1 MHRAPWPHT
10 VLLRLLTTKHAQ
22 MPIWIW
28 TLLIFGG
35 TLMTAL
41 MCWLAY
47 LKFYLAPKTPG
58 TASAFPA
65 EPTAGHAAPVAAEGR
80 GSEADTF
87 ARAAMAAAAHAT
99 AAAHR
104 FLFGDSGATLS
115 DGSTYSIWGRQMAG
129 YAKSKVTEEA
139 AAGSTTGNAA
149 EKERE
154 ERRSSSSDRRTPHSA
169 PAAAVA
175 SVDAAS
181 VKAVAS

>member
-41 MCWLAY
+41 MYWLAY

-99 AAAHR
+99 AAAHHL
-104 FLFGDSGATLS
+104 LFGDSGATLS

-139 AAGSTTGNAA
+139 TAGSTTGN
-149 EKERE
+149 KEE
-154 ERRSSSSDRRTPHSA
+154 QEQQQ
-169 PAAAVA
+169 
-175 SVDAAS
+175 
-181 VKAVAS
+181 

>member
-1 MHRAPWPHT
+1 MHRASWPHT

-41 MCWLAY
+41 MCWLVY
-47 LKFYLAPKTPG
+47 LKFYLAPKNAG

-65 EPTAGHAAPVAAEGR
+65 EPTAGHAAPVAAEGH
-80 GSEADTF
+80 GSEADTL

-129 YAKSKVTEEA
+129 NAKSKVTEEA
-139 AAGSTTGNAA
+139 TAGSTTGN
-149 EKERE
+149 E
-154 ERRSSSSDRRTPHSA
+154 EEEEEQQ
-169 PAAAVA
+169 
-175 SVDAAS
+175 
-181 VKAVAS
+181 